1 MEQVP
6 RDGGKGFKRPQIGH
20 CGTDKKKFSGDLHGL
35 VLCGGMQQLAFDN
48 TGNPL
53 VKGFTVAEQAPG
65 QVATCAF
72 NQGGT
77 TDRKITAG
85 HFAHINKGS
94 AALQRLPLVL
104 CVGCQRCRERRAGGG
119 L

>member
-35 VLCGGMQQLAFDN
+35 VLCGGVQQLAFDN
-48 TGNPL
+48 TGKPL
-53 VKGFTVAEQAPG
+53 GKEFTVAEQAPG
-65 QVATCAF
+65 QVAARAF
-72 NQGGT
+72 NQSGT

-94 AALQRLPLVL
+94 AALQRLPLVF